1 MSSLNIVDVATTVAI
16 FVVIVAGFLTL
27 IDKVYKTKKSL
38 TTDDV
43 FDLARMIVAQFDTLK
58 GSNEKKKAE
67 ATTALTKVVEDKPG
81 EVAKVVAKNPD
92 VAGGAIEMAV
102 NERRNT
108 EEPSSTEVGFKKEG
122 DNNA

>member
-1 MSSLNIVDVATTVAI
+1 MSNLNVIDVATEVAI
-16 FVVIVAGFLTL
+16 FVVIVAWIITL
-27 IDKVYKTKKSL
+27 VDKVYKTKKPL

-58 GSNEKKKAE
+58 TSDEKKKIE
-67 ATTALTKVVEDKPG
+67 ATNALTKAVENKQG

-92 VAGGAIEMAV
+92 VAAGAIEMAV

-108 EEPSSTEVGFKKEG
+108 EDSPSNEVGFKKE
-122 DNNA
+122 DDK

>member
-1 MSSLNIVDVATTVAI
+1 MTNLNVLDVATTVAI

-27 IDKVYKTKKSL
+27 IEKVYKTKKPL

-58 GSNEKKKAE
+58 GSDEEKKAKATKKLTE
-67 ATTALTKVVEDKPG
+67 AVDGKPG
-81 EVAKVVAKNPD
+81 EVAKVVANNSD

-102 NERRNT
+102 NERKVDEDT
-108 EEPSSTEVGFKKEG
+108 TTEVGFKKE
-122 DNNA
+122 DEK